1 MLGGGI
7 IGDALH
13 AVNGAVAT
21 ALTKARSLVS
31 RQGSGAAVAAPPGAQ
46 HPSQP
51 TMILYGYYDSTR
63 HASLDAPSAPAG
75 EMQENPE
82 YIMPEMTASTE
93 AIVPEMAAREE
104 AVQEMAAREE
114 VMPEGSEAMPE
125 GGEAMPEGSEAMPE
139 GSEAMP
145 EGSEAMPFSPE
156 EIRESR
162 VPEGSEAMPEGSEAM
177 PEGSEAMPFSEEE
190 IRESRLPEGSEAM
203 PFSEEELRESRLPEG
218 SEAMPEGGEA
228 MPTPEGGETMPFSAE
243 DPREARVPQSA
254 AELPT
259 RSHDMMWKPV
269 LYSGYKKRLDRL
281 ASDAREDS
289 VRSEAAALGREVRGY
304 EDAQSSDHVF
314 DVADRVQALEN
325 RASFPAGKQ
334 GGVRRRTRPSIGPAT
349 SGEPE
354 AEWSPGLYGAFKAK
368 LERLASAAG
377 DARVQGDARGML
389 DEIAGFDAARS
400 GAQVASVG
408 RRVQDLASRDEA
420 LRIGRNQALDARLA

>member
-1 MLGGGI
+1 
-7 IGDALH
+7 
-13 AVNGAVAT
+13 
-21 ALTKARSLVS
+21 
-31 RQGSGAAVAAPPGAQ
+31 
-46 HPSQP
+46 
-51 TMILYGYYDSTR
+51 MILYGYYDSTR

-125 GGEAMPEGSEAMPE
+125 GGEAM
-139 GSEAMP
+139 
-145 EGSEAMPFSPE
+145 
-156 EIRESR
+156 
-162 VPEGSEAMPEGSEAM
+162 PEGSEAMPEGSEAM